1 MTNYKTKLLVPM
13 CAAFLLYGCN
23 SEDQSMDADK
33 NGEESKPVQGTQSEI
48 VPQAK
53 AEVKDVEGKTLGTV
67 SFSAA
72 ENSVLIE
79 ANMEG
84 LEPGY
89 HGFHVH
95 ENAACE
101 ADAKEGPFTTAGGHF
116 NPTNEKHSNH
126 AGDMLP
132 LFVKKDGTAQY
143 TATLDNMTVDQ
154 LKQEEL
160 SVIVHANPDNFANIP
175 DHYEADGEKGPN
187 EATLKTGDAGDRQA
201 CGIVVTTDDNK

>member
-1 MTNYKTKLLVPM
+1 MMNYKQKLLLPA

-23 SEDQSMDADK
+23 SEDNSTNADK
-33 NGEESKPVQGTQSEI
+33 TVEDSKPVQGTQTE
-48 VPQAK
+48 VDPQAQ
-53 AEVKDVEGKTLGTV
+53 AEVKDTAGKTLGTV
-67 SFSAA
+67 NFSAE

-79 ANMEG
+79 AALEG

-89 HGFHVH
+89 HGFHIH

-116 NPTNEKHSNH
+116 NPTDEKHSHH

-132 LFVKKDGTAQY
+132 LFAKEDGTAKY
-143 TATLDNMTVDQ
+143 TATLDNMTVEQ

-175 DHYEADGEKGPN
+175 DHYETDGEKGPN
-187 EATLKTGDAGDRQA
+187 EDTLKTGDAGDRQA
-201 CGIVVTTDDNK
+201 CGIVVSTDK

>member
-1 MTNYKTKLLVPM
+1 MNYKQKLMIPM

-23 SEDQSMDADK
+23 SEDNSTDTSKNEEDA
-33 NGEESKPVQGTQSEI
+33 KPVQGVQTE
-48 VPQAK
+48 VDPQAK
-53 AEVKDVEGKTLGTV
+53 AEVKDAEGKTLGTV
-67 SFSAA
+67 NFSAE

-79 ANMEG
+79 AALEG

-95 ENAACE
+95 ENASCE

-116 NPTNEKHSNH
+116 NPTEEKHSKH

-132 LFVKKDGTAQY
+132 LFAKEDGTAKY
-143 TATLDNMTVDQ
+143 TATLDNMTVEQ
-154 LKQEEL
+154 LKQEKL

-187 EATLKTGDAGDRQA
+187 EDTLKTGDAGDRQA
-201 CGIVVTTDDNK
+201 CGIVVSTDENK

>member
-1 MTNYKTKLLVPM
+1 MNYKQKLMMPM

-23 SEDQSMDADK
+23 SEDHSTDTEKSAEDA
-33 NGEESKPVQGTQSEI
+33 KPVQGVQTE
-48 VPQAK
+48 VDPQAK
-53 AEVKDVEGKTLGTV
+53 AEVKDAEGKTLGTV
-67 SFSAA
+67 NFSA
-72 ENSVLIE
+72 EESSVLIE
-79 ANMEG
+79 AVLEG

-95 ENAACE
+95 ENASCE

-116 NPTNEKHSNH
+116 NPTDEKHSKH

-132 LFVKKDGTAQY
+132 LFAKDDGTAKY
-143 TATLDNMTVDQ
+143 TATLDNMTVEQ

-187 EATLKTGDAGDRQA
+187 EDTLKTGDAGDRQA
-201 CGIVVTTDDNK
+201 CGIVVSVDENK

>member
-1 MTNYKTKLLVPM
+1 MNYKQKLMIPM

-23 SEDQSMDADK
+23 SEDNSTDTDK
-33 NGEESKPVQGTQSEI
+33 NAEDAKPVQGVQTE
-48 VPQAK
+48 VDPQAK
-53 AEVKDVEGKTLGTV
+53 AEVKDAEGKTLGTV
-67 SFSAA
+67 NFSAE

-79 ANMEG
+79 AALEG

-95 ENAACE
+95 ENASCE
-101 ADAKEGPFTTAGGHF
+101 AEAKEGPFTTAGGHF
-116 NPTNEKHSNH
+116 NPTDEKHSKH

-132 LFVKKDGTAQY
+132 LFAKEDGTAKY
-143 TATLDNMTVDQ
+143 TATLDNMTVEQ

-187 EATLKTGDAGDRQA
+187 EDTLKTGDAGDRQA
-201 CGIVVTTDDNK
+201 CGIVVSTDENK